1 MRNHSVKDER
11 ANDSTGQKQDP
22 VERRRLQNRL
32 SQRNHRR
39 KIRDRIAKLQE
50 RVIASELRAAASL
63 NGWGYPTPGSSSMEP
78 VAPYEIESKTL
89 SPSSETAAHL
99 DPYYPAPPGVCP
111 TCSSSMGA
119 IPVICSQPLTPSSVY
134 ETSKESESANSS
146 PPSITNSFYEAGVNF
161 FEPDLSSSSSALS
174 NYSVAELNVPF
185 PSESWDQTQYP
196 SSALYYV
203 ATESSLPQIMQTLG
217 SGASRT
223 KALVLIPQAQ
233 TTGMSLASP
242 VSQAPTSGE
251 STTPI
256 SPLSLQ
262 GCGCQCQ
269 NHDVVGLSNPGF
281 CHVHSTQNMEHC
293 AQGMV

>member
-1 MRNHSVKDER
+1 MRSQAIKEER
-11 ANDSTGQKQDP
+11 TNDSGQKQDP

-63 NGWGYPTPGSSSMEP
+63 NGWGYPNPGPSPMEP
-78 VAPYEIESKTL
+78 VAPYEAEGKPLS
-89 SPSSETAAHL
+89 SPSENAIHF
-99 DPYYPAPPGVCP
+99 DPYYPAPTGVCP
-111 TCSSSMGA
+111 TCSSSVGA
-119 IPVICSQPLTPSSVY
+119 IPVICSQPLTPSSMY
-134 ETSKESESANSS
+134 EPIKEGESANSS
-146 PPSITNSFYEAGVNF
+146 PPSMANGFYESGLSFVS
-161 FEPDLSSSSSALS
+161 PDLSSPALS
-174 NYSVAELNVPF
+174 NYSVAELNAPF
-185 PSESWDQTQYP
+185 PSESWDQAQYP
-196 SSALYYV
+196 SSAFYYV

-233 TTGMSLASP
+233 ASGISMTSP
-242 VSQAPTSGE
+242 VAQSPSTGE
-251 STTPI
+251 SATPI

-269 NHDVVGLSNPGF
+269 GHEAVGLPNTAF
-281 CHVHSTQNMEHC
+281 CPVHSSQNLESCTQ
-293 AQGMV
+293 GIL